1 MTLIRLILFI
11 LVGYMARRLYLGVKS
26 VARSGERKPPE
37 GPGTQPKAEV
47 KDLTDQD
54 IDDAEFEEIP

>member
-1 MTLIRLILFI
+1 MTLIRLILFV

-26 VARSGERKPPE
+26 VARSGERKPSAAP
-37 GPGTQPKAEV
+37 GPPSKAEV